1 MVFVK
6 IVKNKS
12 YFKRYQVKFRRRR
25 EGKTDYR
32 ARQKLIT
39 QDKTKYNAPKYRFV
53 VRVTNKDVICQIV
66 TSKIIG
72 DNIMAAAY
80 SHELPRFGLKTGL
93 TNYAACYATGLLLGR
108 RLLQKIGLDKKYE
121 GLKETDGSLE
131 TKDKDALTGKNR
143 PFKCYLDVGLARTT
157 TGARIF
163 GALKGASDA
172 GLYVPHNERRFP
184 GYNKA
189 KKSYDPKIH
198 RERIYGVHVAKYMK
212 SLSEKSDEQY
222 KAVFSKYIKEG
233 VDHKS
238 VEGLYKKAHAAIRAN
253 PTAVKKEN
261 KRPEGYVQK
270 RFNRK
275 KISLKQRQL
284 RVQAKKEKLM
294 KKIQAGQE

>member
-6 IVKNKS
+6 IVKNKA
-12 YFKRYQVKFRRRR
+12 YFKRYQVKYRRRR

-53 VRVTNKDVICQIV
+53 VRVTNKDVICQII
-66 TSKIIG
+66 SAKIVG
-72 DNIMAAAY
+72 DHVVAAAY
-80 SHELPRFGLKTGL
+80 AHELPRFGIKTGL

-108 RLLQKIGLDKKYE
+108 RILQKVGLDTKYE

-131 TKDKDALTGKNR
+131 TKDPEEQKDDRR
-143 PFKCYLDVGLARTT
+143 PFKAFLDVGLARTT

-172 GLYVPHNERRFP
+172 GLYIPHNEKRFP
-184 GYNKA
+184 GYNRE
-189 KKSYDPKIH
+189 KKSYDPKVH

-212 SLSEKSDEQY
+212 DLSEKNDEQY
-222 KAVFSKYIKEG
+222 KSVFSQYIKEG

-238 VEGLYKKAHAAIRAN
+238 VESLYKKAHASIRAN
-253 PTAVKKEN
+253 PAAEKKEA
-261 KRPEGYVQK
+261 KKADYKQK
-270 RFNRK
+270 RFNKK
-275 KISLKQRQL
+275 KISLRERQL
-284 RVQAKKEKLM
+284 KVEAKKLRLM
-294 KKIQAGQE
+294 KKINAAEE